1 MYRVLRSS
9 GRRRPLTS
17 QTFATLVL
25 VALASVVGVPL
36 LSGASAVATSQAKP
50 VNTSGPTISGSA
62 QENARLQADPG
73 TWSGDQPITF
83 TFRWLR
89 CSTTGGDCIQIS
101 GAKADNYVVRSG
113 DVGKTLRVRVTARN
127 DAGSA
132 SALSA
137 RTDVLQAASEQGPN
151 GRIRLPSGETSI
163 AASSIPRD
171 ERMIVSQV
179 PFDPNVVTSRAQ
191 PITIRVR
198 IADTRGF
205 VVRDATVFVRST
217 PRVTT
222 GNRLQTATDG
232 WATFQLQPLS
242 TFPAKRGA
250 VQFFVKAYR
259 PGDPVLAGVAGY
271 RLVQV
276 IIRPQ

>member
-1 MYRVLRSS
+1 MYRVLRFS

-36 LSGASAVATSQAKP
+36 LSGASAAATSQAKP

-101 GAKADNYVVRSG
+101 GAKADSYVVRSG

-132 SALSA
+132 SASRPVRTLAGRVRTGAERPDPAAKRRDLDRRVEHPAGRAYDRLAGPLRSERRHEPSA
-137 RTDVLQAASEQGPN
+137 SNYDPRQDRRHARLRRPRRDRVREVDATRDDRKPPADCN
-151 GRIRLPSGETSI
+151 GRLG
-163 AASSIPRD
+163 D
-171 ERMIVSQV
+171 V
-179 PFDPNVVTSRAQ
+179 PAPAPEHFPGQ
-191 PITIRVR
+191 
-198 IADTRGF
+198 TRG
-205 VVRDATVFVRST
+205 
-217 PRVTT
+217 
-222 GNRLQTATDG
+222 
-232 WATFQLQPLS
+232 
-242 TFPAKRGA
+242 GA
-250 VQFFVKAYR
+250 VLRQGLP
-259 PGDPVLAGVAGY
+259 PG
-271 RLVQV
+271 
-276 IIRPQ
+276 